1 MLKQRGKARGLALCV
16 GASLNFLTGEE
27 RRAPSWMRRCGV
39 EWLYRL
45 LQDPRRLAARY
56 LWRGPRVF
64 GIMARSAIVARKR
77 LFTVQAA
84 GPDVRPH
91 RTGSVVPA
99 TQRRTG

>member
-1 MLKQRGKARGLALCV
+1 MLFDL
-16 GASLNFLTGEE
+16 LNFLTGEE

-45 LQDPRRLAARY
+45 LQDPRRLAGRY

-64 GIMARSAIVARKR
+64 GVMACSAIVTRKR
-77 LFTVQAA
+77 LFTVPAA

-91 RTGSVVPA
+91 RTDSVVPA